1 MILVELTP
9 VPLALLPVA
18 EFRDHLRLGTGFA
31 DDAVQDAVLESTL
44 RAALA
49 AIESRTGKAIF
60 ARAFRWQQT
69 SWRGFQ
75 KEELPVAPVTAI
87 SSVTVV
93 EADGSETPM
102 PAGSYSLVQD
112 AHRPILAA
120 TGFGL
125 PTVPVGGRIEIELT
139 AGYASVW
146 SGIPADL
153 RQAVLL
159 LAADFHE
166 NRHDGSGQVQMPTRV
181 HALLAPYRQMRL
193 FGRRS

>member
-1 MILVELTP
+1 MILTELTP
-9 VPLALLPVA
+9 VPLASLPVA
-18 EFRDHLRLGTGFA
+18 AFRDHLRLGTGFA
-31 DDAVQDAVLESTL
+31 DDATQDAVLESTL

-60 ARAFRWQQT
+60 TRDFRWRLT

-75 KEELPVAPVTAI
+75 REELPVAPI
-87 SSVTVV
+87 STILSVKVV
-93 EADGSETPM
+93 ENDGNEAPM
-102 PAGSYSLVQD
+102 PAGSYSLTED
-112 AHRPILAA
+112 AHRPSLAA
-120 TGFGL
+120 VGLGL

-139 AGYASVW
+139 AGYGSTW
-146 SGIPADL
+146 DELPADL

-166 NRHDGSGQVQMPTRV
+166 NRHDDQSSTQMPTRV
-181 HALLAPYRQMRL
+181 HALLAPYRAVRF